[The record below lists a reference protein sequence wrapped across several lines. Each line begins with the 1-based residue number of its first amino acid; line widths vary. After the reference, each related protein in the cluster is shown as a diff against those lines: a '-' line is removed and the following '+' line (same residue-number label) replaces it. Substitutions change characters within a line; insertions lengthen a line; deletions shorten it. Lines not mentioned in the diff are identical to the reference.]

1 MKKGFT
7 LIELMIVIAII
18 GILAAVAI
26 PMYSDYTKKSR
37 TAEVQSNLS
46 EIVKMQLIYEEDP
59 NGGSLT
65 KKYATNFYTIGYK
78 TNLGSFAA
86 TAAGCPGSS
95 DEFKKDMGGGVYACG
110 TYFGYVLT
118 SSQVALGSTDVN
130 ACTGKTKGM
139 AAAEPRISEQV
150 PADWKTACMNKNL
163 TFKHAAAE

>member
-37 TAEVQSNLS
+37 TAEVQSNLA

-65 KKYATNFYTIGYK
+65 KQYATNFYTIGFK

-86 TAAGCPGSS
+86 TAAGCPGTTTAYAA
-95 DEFKKDMGGGVYACG
+95 DMGGDMYACG
-110 TYFGYVLT
+110 TYFGYKLT
-118 SSQVALGSTDVN
+118 SSQVSLSSGDVN
-130 ACTGKTKGM
+130 ACEGTEKGM
-139 AAAEPRISEQV
+139 AAAEPRIEEQV

-163 TFKHAAAE
+163 TFKHAE